1 MQMQLAK
8 KKPSPEDNKSKRLP
22 SDILGVCLLNY
33 GNEFTD
39 DAPLGSALINLG
51 QSQSKLANFQEDYSE
66 NMKTEYMEK
75 LDDGLALFKEYANLR
90 KRLESRRLDYD
101 AKIGRLQKSKKE
113 KPELEQELQ
122 ASKMKYEDAEYDV
135 IQKMVSLQEFEDE
148 HCDALQHLLDIQI
161 EFFNQSLQVLS
172 DVKSNWGQ
180 PAISNVN
187 TRPSHTTIATAATSN
202 PRLAALSRTSSHN
215 NEEPISRVISRKAST
230 DSNLIPPPVRRAMGS
245 RSASFSEREEI
256 VVPQIINRTTQQP
269 PAPVLPRRQSQ
280 STTTTTTQRK
290 AVYEFGGDNID
301 ELSFQVGDVITVI
314 EEVDEG
320 WWLGESIDGRRGI
333 FPVNYTELVVVVAVT
348 NQHGAGPPM
357 PARPSL
363 NSQNSSSVSIA
374 EETRVESPFADAQK
388 GYSYIRPNQPARTL
402 SANTTCSPM
411 SSPIPRQN
419 TTTKR
424 APPPPP
430 ASRTPPV
437 IMSSRS
443 NTTSRTAPSTPQFH
457 VSKNDNGY
465 FESAPACH
473 DCGCDEFTA
482 NVFKKGHCNNCFHKH

>member
-22 SDILGVCLLNY
+22 TDILGVCLLNY

-51 QSQSKLANFQEDYSE
+51 QSQSKLASFQEDYSD
-66 NMKTEYMEK
+66 NIKTEYMEK
-75 LDDGLALFKEYANLR
+75 LDEGLALFKDYANLR

-135 IQKMVSLQEFEDE
+135 IQKMISLQEFEDE
-148 HCDALQHLLDIQI
+148 HCDALQHFLDIQI
-161 EFFNQSLQVLS
+161 DYFNNSLQVLS

-180 PAISNVN
+180 PVTTNINTRHNATTVN
-187 TRPSHTTIATAATSN
+187 TTNSHH
-202 PRLAALSRTSSHN
+202 RLAALSRTSSNTSN
-215 NEEPISRVISRKAST
+215 NNNDEPISRSISRKAST
-230 DSNLIPPPVRRAMGS
+230 DTNLIPPPVRRAMGS
-245 RSASFSEREEI
+245 RTASFSEREDI
-256 VVPQIINRTTQQP
+256 PQIINRTQQQP
-269 PAPVLPRRQSQ
+269 SPPVLPRRQSQ
-280 STTTTTTQRK
+280 STTTTQRK
-290 AVYEFGGDNID
+290 AVYDFAGDNID
-301 ELSFQVGDVITVI
+301 ELSFQVGDIINVI

-333 FPVNYTELVVVVAVT
+333 FPVNYTELVVSI
-348 NQHGAGPPM
+348 NHHGAGPPM

-363 NSQNSSSVSIA
+363 ISQSSSNISIA
-374 EETRVESPFADAQK
+374 EHPNETRVESPFTDAQK

-402 SANTTCSPM
+402 SANTSSPM
-411 SSPIPRQN
+411 CSPIPRQN
-419 TTTKR
+419 TTKR
-424 APPPPP
+424 APPPPPP

-437 IMSSRS
+437 MSSRS

-457 VSKNDNGY
+457 VSKNDSY
-465 FESAPACH
+465 FESSPSCNE
-473 DCGCDEFTA
+473 CGCDDFTA